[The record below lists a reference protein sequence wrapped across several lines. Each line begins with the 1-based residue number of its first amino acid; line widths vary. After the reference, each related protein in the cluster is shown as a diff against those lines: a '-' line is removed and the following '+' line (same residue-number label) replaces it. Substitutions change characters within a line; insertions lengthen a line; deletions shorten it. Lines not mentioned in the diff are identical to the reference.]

1 LDNVLKSKKT
11 RLTLTKSILLIL
23 LSIGIAVGGQ
33 ILLKIGMN
41 KIGPININSA
51 SSIGHLF
58 AGIVK
63 SPTVLVGLFLY
74 AISAVL
80 WLIVISAVDLSFA
93 YPFIGLTY
101 VFILLVSKFVLKE
114 DVNPIRWIGTAIIT
128 IGVVVISRG

>member
-1 LDNVLKSKKT
+1 MDNVLKNKKT
-11 RLTLTKSILLIL
+11 GLNLTKSILLIL
-23 LSIGIAVGGQ
+23 LSITIAVGGQ

-41 KIGPININSA
+41 KIGEINISSA
-51 SSIGHLF
+51 SSVGHLF
-58 AGIVK
+58 TGIVK

-80 WLIVISAVDLSFA
+80 WLIVISSVDLSFA

-101 VFILLVSKFVLKE
+101 VLILVVSKFVLKE

>member
-1 LDNVLKSKKT
+1 LDNTLKKEKT
-11 RLTLTKSILLIL
+11 RLTLTKTILLIL

-41 KIGPININSA
+41 KIGPIDIGSA
-51 SSIGHLF
+51 SSLGHLF
-58 AGIVK
+58 TGIIK

-74 AISAVL
+74 VISAAL
-80 WLIVISAVDLSFA
+80 WLIIISAVDLSFA

-101 VFILLVSKFVLKE
+101 VLVLLVSKFILKE

-128 IGVVVISRG
+128 VGVIVISRG